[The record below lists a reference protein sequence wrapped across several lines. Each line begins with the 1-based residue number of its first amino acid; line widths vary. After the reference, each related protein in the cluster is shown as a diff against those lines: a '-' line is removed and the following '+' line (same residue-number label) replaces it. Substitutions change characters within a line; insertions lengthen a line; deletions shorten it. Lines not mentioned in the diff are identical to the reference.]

1 MAALSLYP
9 RMEDERYEESKRG
22 YTKRN
27 PNVQNKKRK
36 HRPEAKNNFKKS
48 EKKG

>member
-1 MAALSLYP
+1 MAALSLYA
-9 RMEDERYEESKRG
+9 RMEDERYEESNWG
-22 YTKRN
+22 HPKRN

-36 HRPEAKNNFKKS
+36 HRPEAKIYFKKC